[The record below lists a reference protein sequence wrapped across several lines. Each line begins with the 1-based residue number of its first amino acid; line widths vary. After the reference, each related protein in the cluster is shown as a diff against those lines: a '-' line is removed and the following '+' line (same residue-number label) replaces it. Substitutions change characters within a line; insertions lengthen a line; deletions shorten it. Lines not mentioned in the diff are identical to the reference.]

1 MAKKQKMGK
10 SLVAAEIG
18 LAAAS
23 VAALAGGYLLYGAQ
37 NANKNRKKVKGWML
51 KAKGEILEKIE
62 GMQEVTED
70 KYQNVVKAVSK
81 KYSGLKQVD
90 ASDLANLTKET
101 KKHWQAIQKHL
112 VGSKKPAQKSPS
124 KKIAKKAKR

>member
-1 MAKKQKMGK
+1 
-10 SLVAAEIG
+10 
-18 LAAAS
+18 
-23 VAALAGGYLLYGAQ
+23 
-37 NANKNRKKVKGWML
+37 ML

-90 ASDLANLTKET
+90 AADLAELVNDT
-101 KKHWQAIQKHL
+101 KKHWQVIRKHL
-112 VGSKKPAQKSPS
+112 AGSKKPARKSPG